1 MADRLCAIYFVSHR
15 FIMALY
21 RPDYKL
27 QEAKKLIDSL
37 DDSKENELIKY
48 YIQKKQDWIDE
59 QDKKLKEYRDF
70 FDKLDRFLPNIDPVF
85 R

>member
-1 MADRLCAIYFVSHR
+1 
-15 FIMALY
+15 MALY

-70 FDKLDRFLPNIDPVF
+70 FDKLDRFLPNKNPVF

>member
-1 MADRLCAIYFVSHR
+1 
-15 FIMALY
+15 MALY

-48 YIQKKQDWIDE
+48 YIQKDKEWIEKQSE
-59 QDKKLKEYRDF
+59 QLKEYRDW
-70 FDKLDRFLPNIDPVF
+70 FDKLDRFLPNKNQVYG
-85 R
+85 

>member
-1 MADRLCAIYFVSHR
+1 MAI
-15 FIMALY
+15 Y

-48 YIQKKQDWIDE
+48 YIQKDKEWIEKQNK
-59 QDKKLKEYRDF
+59 QLKEYRDWF
-70 FDKLDRFLPNIDPVF
+70 YKLDRFLPNKNQVYG
-85 R
+85 

>member
-15 FIMALY
+15 FIMARY

-70 FDKLDRFLPNIDPVF
+70 FDKLDRFLPNRNPVL

>member
-1 MADRLCAIYFVSHR
+1 MLYTLLATV

-37 DDSKENELIKY
+37 DDSKDNELIKY

-70 FDKLDRFLPNIDPVF
+70 FDKLDRFLPNRNPVF

>member
-1 MADRLCAIYFVSHR
+1 VLATV

-70 FDKLDRFLPNIDPVF
+70 FDKLDRFLPNRNPVF
-85 R
+85 G

>member
-1 MADRLCAIYFVSHR
+1 
-15 FIMALY
+15 MALY

-48 YIQKKQDWIDE
+48 YIQKDKEWIEKQNE
-59 QDKKLKEYRDF
+59 QLKEYRDWF
-70 FDKLDRFLPNIDPVF
+70 EKLDRFLPNKNQVYG
-85 R
+85 

>member
-1 MADRLCAIYFVSHR
+1 
-15 FIMALY
+15 MALY

-27 QEAKKLIDSL
+27 QEVKKLIDSL
-37 DDSKENELIKY
+37 DNNKENELIKY

-70 FDKLDRFLPNIDPVF
+70 FDKLNRFLPNRNPVF

>member
-1 MADRLCAIYFVSHR
+1 MAF
-15 FIMALY
+15 Y

-48 YIQKKQDWIDE
+48 YIKKKQDWIDE

-70 FDKLDRFLPNIDPVF
+70 FDKLDRFLPNRNPVF

>member
-1 MADRLCAIYFVSHR
+1 
-15 FIMALY
+15 MALY

-27 QEAKKLIDSL
+27 QEAKKLIESL
-37 DDSKENELIKY
+37 DDSKDNELIKY

-59 QDKKLKEYRDF
+59 QDKMLKEYRDF
-70 FDKLDRFLPNIDPVF
+70 FDKLDRFLPNRNPVF

>member
-1 MADRLCAIYFVSHR
+1 MLYTLLATV

-70 FDKLDRFLPNIDPVF
+70 FDKLDRFLPNKNPVF

>member
-1 MADRLCAIYFVSHR
+1 MANRLCAIYFVSHC
-15 FIMALY
+15 FIMAFY

-48 YIQKKQDWIDE
+48 YIKKKQDWIDE

-70 FDKLDRFLPNIDPVF
+70 FDKLDRFLPNRNPVF

>member
-1 MADRLCAIYFVSHR
+1 MLATV

-59 QDKKLKEYRDF
+59 QDKKLQEYRDF
-70 FDKLDRFLPNIDPVF
+70 FDKLDRFLPNRNPVF

>member
-1 MADRLCAIYFVSHR
+1 
-15 FIMALY
+15 MALY

-48 YIQKKQDWIDE
+48 YIQKDKEWIEKQSE
-59 QDKKLKEYRDF
+59 QLKEYRDW
-70 FDKLDRFLPNIDPVF
+70 FDKLDRFLPNKNKVYG
-85 R
+85 

>member
-1 MADRLCAIYFVSHR
+1 MAF
-15 FIMALY
+15 Y

-37 DDSKENELIKY
+37 DDSEENELIKY
-48 YIQKKQDWIDE
+48 YIQKKQDWINE

-70 FDKLDRFLPNIDPVF
+70 FDKLDRFLPN
-85 R
+85 